1 VQRYFGSEEKVLYS
15 GRAPELP
22 IKGRTPGDPPEF
34 QISKRQAVIRLTR
47 LNSQQITV
55 NSDLIKFIESNPDT
69 VITLLGGEKIL
80 VHETAEEVIAR
91 VIEFRRAVIT
101 GLLSVG
107 TDPGVVVA
115 AGSSIQRDHSSSPL
129 PEGRSR
135 G

>member
-1 VQRYFGSEEKVLYS
+1 M
-15 GRAPELP
+15 
-22 IKGRTPGDPPEF
+22 
-34 QISKRQAVIRLTR
+34 IRLTR

-69 VITLLGGEKIL
+69 VITLVSGDKIL
-80 VHETAEEVIAR
+80 VHESAEEVIGR
-91 VIEFRRAVIT
+91 VIEFRRAVMT

-107 TDPGVVVA
+107 TDPGVAVA
-115 AGSSIQRDHSSSPL
+115 AVGAAPRDCSVKPL